1 MNNKTVEKF
10 EFVVKLRE
18 DRVWDLYLDGIW
30 VGSCGNVDSVLK
42 AEKSL
47 IEEVLSKTEKRK
59 GRLVELMEKS
69 KEQYI
74 NYFSHMQEEDNKSPL
89 CPMAWDNISWWIY
102 EATEKD
108 KLFTLE
114 ELADMFPDLLGYLKK
129 KN

>member
-47 IEEVLSKTEKRK
+47 IEEVLSKTEK
-59 GRLVELMEKS
+59 EK
-69 KEQYI
+69 E
-74 NYFSHMQEEDNKSPL
+74 
-89 CPMAWDNISWWIY
+89 SWW
-102 EATEKD
+102 
-108 KLFTLE
+108 
-114 ELADMFPDLLGYLKK
+114 
-129 KN
+129 N